1 MPHLIIEFAD
11 EPAVADRIDALV
23 DAVHRAAV
31 ETGLFD
37 ESHIRVRAIPVAHY
51 RVAGKV
57 DPFVHLQ
64 CRIHAGRTDE
74 QKRRLSEAVLAV
86 IREQGLP
93 VKSLTVEVVEMERAS
108 YAKWVSE
115 E

>member
-11 EPAVADRIDALV
+11 EPAVAKRIEPLV

-37 ESHIRVRAIPVAHY
+37 ESHIRVKAIPVAHY

-57 DPFVHLQ
+57 DPFLHVQ
-64 CRIHAGRTDE
+64 CRIHAGRTEE
-74 QKRRLSEAVLAV
+74 QKRQLSEGVLAA
-86 IREQGLP
+86 IREQGLT
-93 VKSLTVEVVEMERAS
+93 VKSITVEVVEMDRGS

-115 E
+115 